1 MAKTIESCSDSQM
14 ISRSTS
20 CTVCLSCSKHRSPEI
35 PHFSFAAS
43 SATEEEEKLARW
55 GRHPDGSTKVE
66 VPKRVW
72 RPQMKSTYVEPE
84 FELDPS
90 SSLDWIYE
98 GRGKV
103 LAKERNELP
112 QRTDL
117 IIFDKDKH
125 GTELT
130 NQGITIPRLPSH
142 VATSDKCNCTNV
154 LGRLLTGRTSKSNPR
169 ISILNRHR
177 LT

>member
-1 MAKTIESCSDSQM
+1 MSEITIQ
-14 ISRSTS
+14 
-20 CTVCLSCSKHRSPEI
+20 EI

-66 VPKRVW
+66 VPKRIW
-72 RPQMKSTYVEPE
+72 RPQMKSTYIEPE

-112 QRTDL
+112 PRTDL
-117 IIFDKDKH
+117 IMFDKEKH
-125 GTELT
+125 EKELT
-130 NQGITIPRLPSH
+130 KELQFQVQYAVYAYIHG
-142 VATSDKCNCTNV
+142 
-154 LGRLLTGRTSKSNPR
+154 
-169 ISILNRHR
+169 
-177 LT
+177 